1 MYINVYNIYI
11 NIYTHIQTHQF
22 LLGSATVFN
31 INNNNN
37 KCFLITKWA
46 YVENSALQFSGQ
58 NKCSFGKDKKYKPSN
73 SKNKNIKGAFM

>member
-1 MYINVYNIYI
+1 M
-11 NIYTHIQTHQF
+11 
-22 LLGSATVFN
+22 
-31 INNNNN
+31 
-37 KCFLITKWA
+37 ITKWA